1 MKIQHSLFGLLFA
14 AVLFSCTKET
24 PTPTTPDPVVP
35 ELSTV
40 QLKFDHVWGP
50 SMGAFALNQALVH
63 PSTTDE
69 ITFTTLN
76 YYISNIKLQK
86 ADGSSYVQPE
96 SYHLVRVSS
105 GAMADLVLS
114 NIPVGDYTGITFT
127 IGVDSARNVSGVQEG
142 ALSPSNGMF
151 WSWNT
156 GYIFIKAEGTS
167 PQSTNGQF
175 TYHIG
180 GFSGENNA
188 IRTVTLPFSGDLRV
202 RKNAEPSIHFNVNAA
217 RFWHGG
223 IRMADLSRV
232 HMPGANAA
240 TLATNFQ
247 GAFSVDHLHN

>member
-24 PTPTTPDPVVP
+24 PTPTPDPVVP
-35 ELSTV
+35 EVSTV

-50 SMGAFALNQALVH
+50 NMGAFALNQALVH
-63 PSTTDE
+63 PATTDE

-76 YYISNIKLQK
+76 YYVTNIKLQK
-86 ADGSSYVQPE
+86 AYGSSYVQPE
-96 SYHLVRVSS
+96 SYHLIRLQS
-105 GAMADLVLS
+105 GALVDLTLQQ
-114 NIPVGDYTGITFT
+114 IPVGDYTGITFT

-156 GYIFIKAEGTS
+156 GYIFVKAEGSS
-167 PQSTNGQF
+167 PQSSNGQF
-175 TYHIG
+175 TYHLG
-180 GFSGENNA
+180 GFAGENNA
-188 IRTVTLPFSGDLRV
+188 IRTVTLPFSGNLRV

-223 IRMADLSRV
+223 IRIADLSRV

>member
-1 MKIQHSLFGLLFA
+1 MKIQHTLFGLLFA

-24 PTPTTPDPVVP
+24 PTPTPDPVVP
-35 ELSTV
+35 EKSTV
-40 QLKFDHVWGP
+40 QLKFEHVWGP
-50 SMGAFALNQALVH
+50 SMGAFAINQALVH
-63 PSTTDE
+63 PLTSNE
-69 ITFTTLN
+69 ITFTLLN
-76 YYISNIKLQK
+76 YYVSNIKLQK

-96 SYHLVRVSS
+96 SYHLVRLSS
-105 GAMADLVLS
+105 GSMADLVLS
-114 NIPVGDYTGITFT
+114 DIPVGDYTGITFT

-156 GYIFIKAEGTS
+156 GYIFIKAEGRS
-167 PQSTNGQF
+167 PQASSGNF

-188 IRTVTLPFSGDLRV
+188 IRTVTLPFNGELRV

-223 IRMADLSRV
+223 IQLADLSTI

-240 TLATNFQ
+240 LIATNFQ